1 MTNKFNCEIKKTKM
15 YEEIADKLE
24 EMILADEISI
34 DEKLPSEQ
42 ALATSF
48 GVSRPVVR
56 ESLMLL
62 NARGLITQKNGEGAY
77 VSRPTPDSFVQ
88 TMNRIAQMS
97 NIDVTSLFE
106 VRMALEVLSAQKAAI
121 HATLED
127 LRGLE
132 ELLDEMRKNRDD
144 DACFAKLDA
153 EFHSVIAHIGGNE
166 ILYLF
171 INSLVQQITV
181 MIQHNLTLEGANEDA
196 LRYHERIIE
205 AIRSGLPEKS
215 GDIMRKH
222 INIAM
227 RNAEALDKNGT
238 SADKSE

>member
-1 MTNKFNCEIKKTKM
+1 MNNKFSCEIKKTKM

-24 EMILADEISI
+24 EMILSDEISV

-144 DACFAKLDA
+144 DARFAQLDA
-153 EFHSVIAHIGGNE
+153 EFHAVIAHIGGNE

-181 MIQHNLTLEGANEDA
+181 MIQNNLTLEGANEDA

-222 INIAM
+222 IIIAM
-227 RNAEALDKNGT
+227 RNAEALDKNGAP
-238 SADKSE
+238 ADKSE